1 MHNVLMNLVNS
12 VCKNSDFLS
21 IINFSFYIYYY
32 AKIITFVGFLL
43 FTLKNFH
50 KMKVFNFIVDIQ
62 HFVEEKHNSGLKV
75 GFVPT
80 MGALHEGHISLINRA
95 KKENDIVV
103 CSVFVNPIQFNNPTD
118 LEKYPRTPEGDCEK
132 LQNAGC
138 DAVFMPSVEE
148 MYPEKVEDH
157 YDFGDLERVMEGA
170 CRPGHF
176 NGVAIVVRKL
186 FEIVNPDRA
195 YFGEKDFQQLAII
208 NKMVNNLNMN
218 LEIVPCPIIRE
229 NDGLA
234 MSSRNVR
241 LNETERA
248 IAPKI
253 FSTLKDAVSKIDAT
267 GVTSLQNSMSPAE
280 MKEYALAKYSEIKE
294 FDVEYVEI
302 TDEIN
307 LQSIENWN
315 ECEHARIFVALQLGP
330 VRLIDNVRI
339 F

>member
-1 MHNVLMNLVNS
+1 
-12 VCKNSDFLS
+12 
-21 IINFSFYIYYY
+21 
-32 AKIITFVGFLL
+32 
-43 FTLKNFH
+43 
-50 KMKVFNFIVDIQ
+50 MKVFNFIVDIQ
-62 HFVEEKHNSGLKV
+62 RFVEEKRNEGLKI

-80 MGALHEGHISLINRA
+80 MGALHEGHLSLINRA

-103 CSVFVNPIQFNNPTD
+103 CSVFVNPIQFNNPAD
-118 LEKYPRTPEGDCEK
+118 LEKYPRTPEKDIEK
-132 LQNAGC
+132 LEQAGC
-138 DAVFMPSVEE
+138 DAVLMPSVEE

-157 YDFGDLERVMEGA
+157 YDFGNLERVMEGA

-186 FEIVNPDRA
+186 FEIVTPNRA

-208 NKMVNNLNMN
+208 NKMVRDLNMN
-218 LEIVPCPIIRE
+218 LEIVPCPIVRE

-241 LNETERA
+241 LNEKERA

-253 FSTLKDAVSKIDAT
+253 FATLNDAISKKD
-267 GVTSLQNSMSPAE
+267 SMSPAE
-280 MKEYALAKYSEIKE
+280 MKSYALAKYSEIKE

-307 LQSIENWN
+307 LKSIENWN

>member
-1 MHNVLMNLVNS
+1 
-12 VCKNSDFLS
+12 
-21 IINFSFYIYYY
+21 
-32 AKIITFVGFLL
+32 
-43 FTLKNFH
+43 
-50 KMKVFNFIVDIQ
+50 MKVFNFIVDTQYFIK
-62 HFVEEKHNSGLKV
+62 EKRDSGLKV

-80 MGALHEGHISLINRA
+80 MGALHEGHLSLISRA

-118 LEKYPRTPEGDCEK
+118 LEKYPRTPERDIE
-132 LQNAGC
+132 LLEQVGC
-138 DAVFMPSVEE
+138 DAVFMPSAEE
-148 MYPEKVEDH
+148 MYPEQVADH

-186 FEIVNPDRA
+186 FEIVTPDKA

-208 NKMVNNLNMN
+208 NKMVGNLNMN

-241 LNETERA
+241 LNAAERA

-253 FSTLKDAVSKIDAT
+253 FATLNETISKKDI
-267 GVTSLQNSMSPAE
+267 MSPAE
-280 MKEYALAKYSEIKE
+280 MKEYALAKYAEIKE

-307 LQSIENWN
+307 LQSIKNWN

>member
-1 MHNVLMNLVNS
+1 
-12 VCKNSDFLS
+12 
-21 IINFSFYIYYY
+21 
-32 AKIITFVGFLL
+32 
-43 FTLKNFH
+43 
-50 KMKVFNFIVDIQ
+50 MKVFNFIVDVQ
-62 HFVEEKHNSGLKV
+62 RFVEEKHNLGLKV

-80 MGALHEGHISLINRA
+80 MGALHEGHLSLINRA
-95 KKENDIVV
+95 KKDNDIVV
-103 CSVFVNPIQFNNPTD
+103 CSVFVNPIQFNNPAD
-118 LEKYPRTPEGDCEK
+118 LEKYPRTPEKDIEK
-132 LQNAGC
+132 LEQAGC
-138 DAVFMPSVEE
+138 DAVFMPTAEE
-148 MYPEKVEDH
+148 MYPNKVEDH

-186 FEIVNPDRA
+186 FEIVTPNKA

-208 NKMVNNLNMN
+208 NKMVSDLNMN

-241 LNETERA
+241 LNEAERA

-253 FSTLKDAVSKIDAT
+253 FATLNDSISKKDV
-267 GVTSLQNSMSPAE
+267 MSPAE
-280 MKEYALAKYSEIKE
+280 MKNYALKKYAEIKE

-307 LQSIENWN
+307 LKSIENWD
-315 ECEHARIFVALQLGP
+315 ECDHARIFVALQLGP

>member
-1 MHNVLMNLVNS
+1 MNV
-12 VCKNSDFLS
+12 
-21 IINFSFYIYYY
+21 Y
-32 AKIITFVGFLL
+32 
-43 FTLKNFH
+43 
-50 KMKVFNFIVDIQ
+50 NFIVDIQ
-62 HFVEEKHNSGLKV
+62 RFVEEKHNLGLKV

-103 CSVFVNPIQFNNPTD
+103 CSVFVNPIQFNNPAD
-118 LEKYPRTPEGDCEK
+118 LEKYPRTPEKDITK
-132 LQNAGC
+132 LEQVGC

-148 MYPEKVEDH
+148 MYPDKVEDH
-157 YDFGDLERVMEGA
+157 YDFGDIEHVMEGA

-186 FEIVNPDRA
+186 FEIVNPNKA

-208 NKMVNNLNMN
+208 KKMVRDLNMN
-218 LEIVPCPIIRE
+218 LEIVPCPIVRE

-241 LNETERA
+241 LNEAECA

-253 FSTLKDAVSKIDAT
+253 FATLNDAISKKDA
-267 GVTSLQNSMSPAE
+267 LSPSE
-280 MKEYALAKYSEIKE
+280 MKKYTLDKYAEIKE

-307 LQSIENWN
+307 LKSLENWN
-315 ECEHARIFVALQLGP
+315 ECDHARIFVALQLGP

>member
-1 MHNVLMNLVNS
+1 
-12 VCKNSDFLS
+12 
-21 IINFSFYIYYY
+21 
-32 AKIITFVGFLL
+32 
-43 FTLKNFH
+43 
-50 KMKVFNFIVDIQ
+50 MKVYNFIVDIQ
-62 HFVEEKHNSGLKV
+62 RFVEEKHNSGLKV

-80 MGALHEGHISLINRA
+80 MGALHDGHLSLINRA

-103 CSVFVNPIQFNNPTD
+103 SSVFVNPIQFNNPTD
-118 LEKYPRTPEGDCEK
+118 LEKYPRTPELDIEK
-132 LQNAGC
+132 LKQAGC
-138 DAVFMPSVEE
+138 DAVFMPSVDE

-208 NKMVNNLNMN
+208 KKMVLNLNMN

-248 IAPKI
+248 IAPQI
-253 FSTLKDAVSKIDAT
+253 YATLNDAASHKPEMT
-267 GVTSLQNSMSPAE
+267 PAE
-280 MKEYALAKYSEIKE
+280 LRQYALDKFAKIKE

-307 LQSIENWN
+307 LKSIENWN

>member
-1 MHNVLMNLVNS
+1 
-12 VCKNSDFLS
+12 
-21 IINFSFYIYYY
+21 
-32 AKIITFVGFLL
+32 
-43 FTLKNFH
+43 
-50 KMKVFNFIVDIQ
+50 MKVFNFIVDVQ
-62 HFVEEKHNSGLKV
+62 RFVEEKHNLGLKV

-80 MGALHEGHISLINRA
+80 MGALHEGHLSLINRA
-95 KKENDIVV
+95 KKDNDIVV
-103 CSVFVNPIQFNNPTD
+103 CSVFVNPIQFNNPAD
-118 LEKYPRTPEGDCEK
+118 LEKYPRTPEKDITK
-132 LQNAGC
+132 LEQAGC
-138 DAVFMPSVEE
+138 DAVFMPTAEE
-148 MYPEKVEDH
+148 MYPNKVEDH
-157 YDFGDLERVMEGA
+157 YDFGDIEHVMEGA

-186 FEIVNPDRA
+186 FEIVNPNKA

-208 NKMVNNLNMN
+208 KKMVRDLNMN
-218 LEIVPCPIIRE
+218 LEIVPCPIVRE

-253 FSTLKDAVSKIDAT
+253 FATLNDAISKKVSMT
-267 GVTSLQNSMSPAE
+267 PAE
-280 MKEYALAKYSEIKE
+280 MKEYTLAKYAEIKE

-307 LQSIENWN
+307 LKSLENWN

-339 F
+339 Y

>member
-1 MHNVLMNLVNS
+1 MNV
-12 VCKNSDFLS
+12 
-21 IINFSFYIYYY
+21 Y
-32 AKIITFVGFLL
+32 
-43 FTLKNFH
+43 
-50 KMKVFNFIVDIQ
+50 NFIVDIQ
-62 HFVEEKHNSGLKV
+62 RFVEEKHNLGLKV

-103 CSVFVNPIQFNNPTD
+103 CSVFVNPIQFNNPAD
-118 LEKYPRTPEGDCEK
+118 LEKYPRTPEKDITK
-132 LQNAGC
+132 LEQAGC
-138 DAVFMPSVEE
+138 DAVFMPTAEE
-148 MYPEKVEDH
+148 MYPNKVEDH
-157 YDFGDLERVMEGA
+157 YDFGDIEHVMEGA

-186 FEIVNPDRA
+186 FEIVNPNKA

-208 NKMVNNLNMN
+208 KKMVRDLNMN
-218 LEIVPCPIIRE
+218 LEIVPCPIVRE

-241 LNETERA
+241 LNEAERA

-253 FSTLKDAVSKIDAT
+253 FATLNDSITKKDA
-267 GVTSLQNSMSPAE
+267 MSPSE
-280 MKEYALAKYSEIKE
+280 MKKYTLDKYAEIKE

-307 LQSIENWN
+307 LKSLENWN
-315 ECEHARIFVALQLGP
+315 ECDHARIFVALQLGP

>member
-1 MHNVLMNLVNS
+1 
-12 VCKNSDFLS
+12 
-21 IINFSFYIYYY
+21 
-32 AKIITFVGFLL
+32 
-43 FTLKNFH
+43 
-50 KMKVFNFIVDIQ
+50 MKVFNFIVDIQ
-62 HFVEEKHNSGLKV
+62 RFIEEKHNLGLKV

-80 MGALHEGHISLINRA
+80 MGALHDGHLSLINRA

-103 CSVFVNPIQFNNPTD
+103 CSVFVNPIQFNNPAD
-118 LEKYPRTPEGDCEK
+118 LEKYPRTPEKDIEK
-132 LQNAGC
+132 LQCAGC
-138 DAVFMPSVEE
+138 DAVFMPSAEE

-186 FEIVNPDRA
+186 FEIVTPNRA

-208 NKMVNNLNMN
+208 NKMVKDLNMN
-218 LEIVPCPIIRE
+218 LEIVPCPIVRE

-253 FSTLKDAVSKIDAT
+253 FATLNDAVSKKD
-267 GVTSLQNSMSPAE
+267 SMSPAE
-280 MKEYALAKYSEIKE
+280 MKSYTLAKYAEINE

-307 LQSIENWN
+307 LKSIENWN
-315 ECEHARIFVALQLGP
+315 ECEHTRIFVALQLGP

>member
-1 MHNVLMNLVNS
+1 ME
-12 VCKNSDFLS
+12 
-21 IINFSFYIYYY
+21 
-32 AKIITFVGFLL
+32 
-43 FTLKNFH
+43 
-50 KMKVFNFIVDIQ
+50 VFNFIVDIQ
-62 HFVEEKHNSGLKV
+62 RFVEEKHKLGLKV

-80 MGALHEGHISLINRA
+80 MGALHEGHLSLINRA
-95 KKENDIVV
+95 KNDNNIVV
-103 CSVFVNPIQFNNPTD
+103 SSVFVNPIQFNNPTD
-118 LEKYPRTPEGDCEK
+118 LEKYPRTPELDIEK
-132 LQNAGC
+132 LKNAGC

-186 FEIVNPDRA
+186 FEIVNPDKA

-208 NKMVNNLNMN
+208 KKMVCNLNMG

-241 LNETERA
+241 LNEEERA

-253 FSTLKDAVSKIDAT
+253 FATLNDAVSKKD
-267 GVTSLQNSMSPAE
+267 SMSPAE
-280 MKEYALAKYSEIKE
+280 MREYALAKYAEIKE

-307 LQSIENWN
+307 LQSINNWN

>member
-1 MHNVLMNLVNS
+1 MNV
-12 VCKNSDFLS
+12 
-21 IINFSFYIYYY
+21 Y
-32 AKIITFVGFLL
+32 
-43 FTLKNFH
+43 
-50 KMKVFNFIVDIQ
+50 NFIVDIQ
-62 HFVEEKHNSGLKV
+62 RFVEEKHNLGLKV

-103 CSVFVNPIQFNNPTD
+103 CSVFVNPIQFNNPAD
-118 LEKYPRTPEGDCEK
+118 LEKYPRTPEKDITK
-132 LQNAGC
+132 LEQAGC

-148 MYPEKVEDH
+148 MYPDKVEDH
-157 YDFGDLERVMEGA
+157 YDFGDIEHVMEGA

-186 FEIVNPDRA
+186 FEIVNPNKA

-208 NKMVNNLNMN
+208 KKMVRDLNMN
-218 LEIVPCPIIRE
+218 LEIVPCPIVRE
-229 NDGLA
+229 IDGLA

-241 LNETERA
+241 LNEAERA

-253 FSTLKDAVSKIDAT
+253 FATLNDSITKKDA
-267 GVTSLQNSMSPAE
+267 MSPSE
-280 MKEYALAKYSEIKE
+280 MKKYTLDKYAEIKE

-307 LQSIENWN
+307 LKSLENWN
-315 ECEHARIFVALQLGP
+315 ECDHARIFVALQLGP

>member
-1 MHNVLMNLVNS
+1 MNV
-12 VCKNSDFLS
+12 
-21 IINFSFYIYYY
+21 Y
-32 AKIITFVGFLL
+32 
-43 FTLKNFH
+43 
-50 KMKVFNFIVDIQ
+50 NFIVDIQ
-62 HFVEEKHNSGLKV
+62 RFVEEKHNLGLKV

-103 CSVFVNPIQFNNPTD
+103 CSVFVNPIQFNNPAD
-118 LEKYPRTPEGDCEK
+118 LEKYPRTPEKDITK
-132 LQNAGC
+132 LEQAGC
-138 DAVFMPSVEE
+138 DAVFMPTAEE
-148 MYPEKVEDH
+148 MYPNKVEDH
-157 YDFGDLERVMEGA
+157 YDFGDIEHVMEGA

-186 FEIVNPDRA
+186 FEIVNPNKA

-208 NKMVNNLNMN
+208 KKMVRDLNMN
-218 LEIVPCPIIRE
+218 LEIVPCPIVRE

-241 LNETERA
+241 LNEAERA

-253 FSTLKDAVSKIDAT
+253 FATLNDSITKKDA
-267 GVTSLQNSMSPAE
+267 MSPSE
-280 MKEYALAKYSEIKE
+280 MKKYTLDKYAEIKE

-307 LQSIENWN
+307 LKSLEIWN
-315 ECEHARIFVALQLGP
+315 ECDHARIFVALQLGP

-339 F
+339 

>member
-1 MHNVLMNLVNS
+1 ME
-12 VCKNSDFLS
+12 
-21 IINFSFYIYYY
+21 
-32 AKIITFVGFLL
+32 
-43 FTLKNFH
+43 
-50 KMKVFNFIVDIQ
+50 VFNFIVDIQ
-62 HFVEEKHNSGLKV
+62 RFVEEKHMLGLKV

-80 MGALHEGHISLINRA
+80 MGALHEGHLSLINRA
-95 KKENDIVV
+95 KNDNNIVV
-103 CSVFVNPIQFNNPTD
+103 SSVFVNPIQFNNPTD
-118 LEKYPRTPEGDCEK
+118 LEKYPRTPELDIEK
-132 LQNAGC
+132 LKNAGC

-186 FEIVNPDRA
+186 FEIVNPDKA

-208 NKMVNNLNMN
+208 KKMVCNLNMG

-241 LNETERA
+241 LNEEERA

-253 FSTLKDAVSKIDAT
+253 FATLNDAVSKKD
-267 GVTSLQNSMSPAE
+267 SMSPAE
-280 MKEYALAKYSEIKE
+280 MREYALAKYAEIKE

-307 LQSIENWN
+307 LQSINNWD

>member
-1 MHNVLMNLVNS
+1 
-12 VCKNSDFLS
+12 
-21 IINFSFYIYYY
+21 
-32 AKIITFVGFLL
+32 
-43 FTLKNFH
+43 
-50 KMKVFNFIVDIQ
+50 MKVFNFIVDIQ
-62 HFVEEKHNSGLKV
+62 RFVEEKHNLGLKV

-80 MGALHEGHISLINRA
+80 MGALHEGHLSLINRA
-95 KKENDIVV
+95 KNDNHIVV
-103 CSVFVNPIQFNNPTD
+103 SSVFVNPIQFNNPTD
-118 LEKYPRTPEGDCEK
+118 LEKYPRTPELDIEK
-132 LQNAGC
+132 LKNAGC

-186 FEIVNPDRA
+186 FEIVNPDKA

-208 NKMVNNLNMN
+208 KKMVCNLNMG

-241 LNETERA
+241 LNEEERA

-253 FSTLKDAVSKIDAT
+253 FATLNDAVSKKD
-267 GVTSLQNSMSPAE
+267 SMSPAE
-280 MKEYALAKYSEIKE
+280 MREYALAKYAEIKE

-307 LQSIENWN
+307 LQSINNWD

>member
-1 MHNVLMNLVNS
+1 
-12 VCKNSDFLS
+12 
-21 IINFSFYIYYY
+21 
-32 AKIITFVGFLL
+32 
-43 FTLKNFH
+43 
-50 KMKVFNFIVDIQ
+50 MKVFNFIVDIQ
-62 HFVEEKHNSGLKV
+62 RFVEEKHNLGLKI

-80 MGALHEGHISLINRA
+80 MGALHEGHLSLINRA

-103 CSVFVNPIQFNNPTD
+103 CSVFVNPIQFNNPAD
-118 LEKYPRTPEGDCEK
+118 LEKYPRTPERDIEK

-138 DAVFMPSVEE
+138 DAVLMPSVDE
-148 MYPEKVEDH
+148 MYPEKIEEH

-176 NGVAIVVRKL
+176 NGVAIVVRRL
-186 FEIVNPDRA
+186 FEIVNPDKA

-208 NKMVNNLNMN
+208 KKMVSDLNMG
-218 LEIVPCPIIRE
+218 LEIVPCSIIRE
-229 NDGLA
+229 DDGLA

-241 LNETERA
+241 LNTEERA
-248 IAPKI
+248 IAPQI
-253 FSTLKDAVSKIDAT
+253 FATLKDAISKKD
-267 GVTSLQNSMSPAE
+267 SMTPAE
-280 MKEYALAKYSEIKE
+280 MKEYAIAKYSEIKE
-294 FDVEYVEI
+294 FDVEYVQI

-307 LQSIENWN
+307 LKSIDNWN

>member
-1 MHNVLMNLVNS
+1 
-12 VCKNSDFLS
+12 
-21 IINFSFYIYYY
+21 
-32 AKIITFVGFLL
+32 
-43 FTLKNFH
+43 
-50 KMKVFNFIVDIQ
+50 MKVFNFIVDIQ
-62 HFVEEKHNSGLKV
+62 RFVEEKHNLGLKI

-80 MGALHEGHISLINRA
+80 MGALHDGHLSLINRA

-103 CSVFVNPIQFNNPTD
+103 CSVFVNPIQFNNPAD
-118 LEKYPRTPEGDCEK
+118 LEKYPRTPDRDIEK

-138 DAVFMPSVEE
+138 DAVLMPSVDE
-148 MYPEKVEDH
+148 MYPEKIEEH

-176 NGVAIVVRKL
+176 NGVAIVVRRL
-186 FEIVNPDRA
+186 FEIVNPDKA

-208 NKMVNNLNMN
+208 KKMVSDLNMG
-218 LEIVPCPIIRE
+218 LEIVPCSIIRE
-229 NDGLA
+229 DDGLA

-241 LNETERA
+241 LNTEERA
-248 IAPKI
+248 IAPHI
-253 FSTLKDAVSKIDAT
+253 FATLKDAISKKD
-267 GVTSLQNSMSPAE
+267 SMTPAE
-280 MKEYALAKYSEIKE
+280 MKEYAIAKYSEIKE
-294 FDVEYVEI
+294 FDVEYVQI

-307 LQSIENWN
+307 LKSIDNWN

>member
-1 MHNVLMNLVNS
+1 
-12 VCKNSDFLS
+12 
-21 IINFSFYIYYY
+21 
-32 AKIITFVGFLL
+32 
-43 FTLKNFH
+43 
-50 KMKVFNFIVDIQ
+50 MKVFNFIVDIQ
-62 HFVEEKHNSGLKV
+62 RFVEEKRNEGLKI

-80 MGALHEGHISLINRA
+80 MGALHEGHLSLINRA

-103 CSVFVNPIQFNNPTD
+103 CSVFVNPIQFNNPAD
-118 LEKYPRTPEGDCEK
+118 LEKYPRTPEKDIEK
-132 LQNAGC
+132 LEQAGC
-138 DAVFMPSVEE
+138 DAVLMPSVEE

-157 YDFGDLERVMEGA
+157 YDFGNLERVMEGA

-176 NGVAIVVRKL
+176 NGVAIVVRIL
-186 FEIVNPDRA
+186 FEIVTPNRA

-208 NKMVNNLNMN
+208 NKMVKDLNMN
-218 LEIVPCPIIRE
+218 LEIVPCPIVRE

-241 LNETERA
+241 LNDKERA

-253 FSTLKDAVSKIDAT
+253 FATLNDAISKKD
-267 GVTSLQNSMSPAE
+267 SMSPAE
-280 MKEYALAKYSEIKE
+280 MKSYALAKYSEIKE

-307 LQSIENWN
+307 LKSIENWN

>member
-1 MHNVLMNLVNS
+1 DV
-12 VCKNSDFLS
+12 
-21 IINFSFYIYYY
+21 
-32 AKIITFVGFLL
+32 
-43 FTLKNFH
+43 
-50 KMKVFNFIVDIQ
+50 Q
-62 HFVEEKHNSGLKV
+62 RFVEEKHNLGLKI

-80 MGALHEGHISLINRA
+80 MGALHEGHLSLINRA

-103 CSVFVNPIQFNNPTD
+103 CSVFVNPIQFNNPAD
-118 LEKYPRTPEGDCEK
+118 LEKYPRTPEKDIEK
-132 LQNAGC
+132 LELAGC
-138 DAVFMPSVEE
+138 DAVFMPTAEE
-148 MYPEKVEDH
+148 MYPNKVEDH

-186 FEIVNPDRA
+186 FEIVTPNRA

-208 NKMVNNLNMN
+208 NKMVSNLNMN

-229 NDGLA
+229 HDGLA

-241 LNETERA
+241 LNEAERA

-253 FSTLKDAVSKIDAT
+253 FATLNDSITKKDV
-267 GVTSLQNSMSPAE
+267 MSPAE
-280 MKEYALAKYSEIKE
+280 MKNYALKKYAEIKE

-307 LQSIENWN
+307 LKSIENWD
-315 ECEHARIFVALQLGP
+315 ECDHARIFVALQLGP

>member
-1 MHNVLMNLVNS
+1 
-12 VCKNSDFLS
+12 
-21 IINFSFYIYYY
+21 
-32 AKIITFVGFLL
+32 
-43 FTLKNFH
+43 
-50 KMKVFNFIVDIQ
+50 MKVFNFIVDVQ
-62 HFVEEKHNSGLKV
+62 RFVEEKHNLGLKV

-80 MGALHEGHISLINRA
+80 MGALHEGHLSLINRA

-103 CSVFVNPIQFNNPTD
+103 CSVFVNPIQFNNPAD
-118 LEKYPRTPEGDCEK
+118 LEKYPRTPEKDIEK
-132 LQNAGC
+132 LEQAGC
-138 DAVFMPSVEE
+138 DAVFMPTAEE
-148 MYPEKVEDH
+148 MYPNKVEDH

-186 FEIVNPDRA
+186 FEIVTPNRA

-208 NKMVNNLNMN
+208 NKMVSDLNMN

-241 LNETERA
+241 LNEAERA

-253 FSTLKDAVSKIDAT
+253 FATLNDSITKKDV
-267 GVTSLQNSMSPAE
+267 MSPAE
-280 MKEYALAKYSEIKE
+280 MKNYALKKYAEIKE

-307 LQSIENWN
+307 LKSIENWD
-315 ECEHARIFVALQLGP
+315 ECDHARIFVALQLGP

>member
-1 MHNVLMNLVNS
+1 
-12 VCKNSDFLS
+12 
-21 IINFSFYIYYY
+21 
-32 AKIITFVGFLL
+32 
-43 FTLKNFH
+43 
-50 KMKVFNFIVDIQ
+50 MKVFNFIVDIQ
-62 HFVEEKHNSGLKV
+62 RFVEEKHNSGLKV

-80 MGALHEGHISLINRA
+80 MGALHEGHLSLINRA
-95 KKENDIVV
+95 KNDNDIVV
-103 CSVFVNPIQFNNPTD
+103 SSVFVNPIQFNNPTD
-118 LEKYPRTPEGDCEK
+118 LEKYPRTPELDIEK
-132 LQNAGC
+132 LKNAGC

-186 FEIVNPDRA
+186 FEIVNPDKA

-208 NKMVNNLNMN
+208 KKMVCNLNMG

-241 LNETERA
+241 LNEEERA

-253 FSTLKDAVSKIDAT
+253 FATLNDAVSKKD
-267 GVTSLQNSMSPAE
+267 SMSPAE
-280 MKEYALAKYSEIKE
+280 MREYALAKYAEIKE

-307 LQSIENWN
+307 LQSINNWN

>member
-1 MHNVLMNLVNS
+1 
-12 VCKNSDFLS
+12 
-21 IINFSFYIYYY
+21 
-32 AKIITFVGFLL
+32 
-43 FTLKNFH
+43 
-50 KMKVFNFIVDIQ
+50 MKVFNFIVDIQ
-62 HFVEEKHNSGLKV
+62 RFVEEKHNLGLKV

-80 MGALHEGHISLINRA
+80 MGALHDGHLSLINRA
-95 KKENDIVV
+95 KKDNDIVV
-103 CSVFVNPIQFNNPTD
+103 SSVFVNPIQFNNPTD
-118 LEKYPRTPEGDCEK
+118 LEKYPRTPERDIEK
-132 LQNAGC
+132 LEQAGC
-138 DAVFMPSVEE
+138 DAVFMPSVDE

-208 NKMVNNLNMN
+208 KKMVLNLNMN

-248 IAPKI
+248 IAPQI
-253 FSTLKDAVSKIDAT
+253 YATLNDAASHKKEMT
-267 GVTSLQNSMSPAE
+267 PAE
-280 MKEYALAKYSEIKE
+280 LRQYALDKFATIKE

-307 LQSIENWN
+307 LKSIENWN

-339 F
+339 Y

>member
-1 MHNVLMNLVNS
+1 
-12 VCKNSDFLS
+12 
-21 IINFSFYIYYY
+21 
-32 AKIITFVGFLL
+32 
-43 FTLKNFH
+43 
-50 KMKVFNFIVDIQ
+50 MKVFNFIVDIQ
-62 HFVEEKHNSGLKV
+62 RFIEEKHNIGLKV

-80 MGALHEGHISLINRA
+80 MGALHDGHLSLINRA

-103 CSVFVNPIQFNNPTD
+103 CSVFVNPIQFNNPAD
-118 LEKYPRTPEGDCEK
+118 LEKYPRTPEKDIEK
-132 LQNAGC
+132 LQCAGC
-138 DAVFMPSVEE
+138 DAVFMPSAEE

-186 FEIVNPDRA
+186 FEIVTPNRA

-208 NKMVNNLNMN
+208 NKMVKDLNMN
-218 LEIVPCPIIRE
+218 LEIVPCPIVRE

-253 FSTLKDAVSKIDAT
+253 FATLNDAVSKKD
-267 GVTSLQNSMSPAE
+267 SMSPAE
-280 MKEYALAKYSEIKE
+280 MKSYTLAKYAEINE

-307 LQSIENWN
+307 LKSIENWN